1 MRESFSG
8 TIKDIAEVA
17 GKGSVEKGTK
27 IPGDCW
33 INKVLGFDGVA
44 AARGIILCN
53 VEETRGAENTAEV
66 AKIEADTRGR
76 VSIDSSEKDRLRD
89 LGVRERLIE
98 EGLCPL
104 SLRCR
109 DTVRRR
115 WE

>member
-1 MRESFSG
+1 M
-8 TIKDIAEVA
+8 ANVC
-17 GKGSVEKGTK
+17 VE
-27 IPGDCW
+27 
-33 INKVLGFDGVA
+33 
-44 AARGIILCN
+44 
-53 VEETRGAENTAEV
+53 

-76 VSIDSSEKDRLRD
+76 VSIDSSEKDRLGD